1 MPKPISGNR
10 LLVVRAWQAARARGV
25 QVPTTADLQGLSPA
39 ALAIAETTVRILR
52 VIEASKAKGASA
64 IWAWQEKQILAHAQA
79 AGSKDLE
86 SILAWMMAKEAAGQ
100 RFPVPSAL
108 LVGFNSG
115 TADQIIEALNTT
127 DGEPVREGVDADMDE
142 PTQPERMDAHA
153 GGMGTDGGHAH
164 GADTES
170 RSVVRPDMVVLWE
183 QWQAAADRDRRAAA
197 EQARADE
204 RKIADAQLEA
214 ERTQRTAAVTVART
228 HGRMLALAIGVV
240 ALFAGALGGILWS
253 NHAGLA
259 GRTSDS
265 SPSMPPSVGVPHVD
279 PPTQAAPPQQPS
291 SGGAEGGEV
300 KPPVT
305 HEQTKDQH
313 GEAPLSGDA
322 SSP

>member
-25 QVPTTADLQGLSPA
+25 QVPTMADLQGLSPA

-86 SILAWMMAKEAAGQ
+86 SILEWMVGKEAAGE

-127 DGEPVREGVDADMDE
+127 DGEPVREGVDVDMGE
-142 PTQPERMDAHA
+142 PKQPERMDAHE
-153 GGMGTDGGHAH
+153 GGMGKDGGHAH
-164 GADTES
+164 GTEP

-214 ERTQRTAAVTVART
+214 ERTQRAAAVTVART
-228 HGRMLALAIGVV
+228 HGRMLALVIGML
-240 ALFAGALGGILWS
+240 ALIAGALGGILWS
-253 NHAGLA
+253 NHAGFT
-259 GRTSDS
+259 GRASEP
-265 SPSMPPSVGVPHVD
+265 SPSAPPSAGVSHVE
-279 PPTQAAPPQQPS
+279 PAMQASPPQQPS
-291 SGGAEGGEV
+291 TGRAEGGEV
-300 KPPVT
+300 KPPVMQ
-305 HEQTKDQH
+305 EQTKDQH
-313 GEAPLSGDA
+313 SEAPLPGETL
-322 SSP
+322 SP